1 MMAQLGIGFDKPIR
15 HLREYLAILMPLLE
29 RGEVA
34 VDGSTLSCHA
44 KAFRAPERGCQVV
57 VAALGPQA
65 LKVAGTL
72 ADGVSL
78 AWVGPRTIRAHIV
91 PRLGEAA
98 AAAGRAPP
106 RVIATLPLC
115 VTDDPAGVRA
125 TIDRNLAMYGQLP
138 SYRAMLDREGAA
150 TPGDVAIVGSA
161 AEVQDGLA
169 RLREAGVTDYAAS
182 AFARTPAEREHTAA
196 LLQQVAQD
204 AARAAS

>member
-1 MMAQLGIGFDKPIR
+1 
-15 HLREYLAILMPLLE
+15 
-29 RGEVA
+29 
-34 VDGSTLSCHA
+34 
-44 KAFRAPERGCQVV
+44 
-57 VAALGPQA
+57 
-65 LKVAGTL
+65 
-72 ADGVSL
+72 
-78 AWVGPRTIRAHIV
+78 
-91 PRLGEAA
+91 
-98 AAAGRAPP
+98 
-106 RVIATLPLC
+106 
-115 VTDDPAGVRA
+115 VRA